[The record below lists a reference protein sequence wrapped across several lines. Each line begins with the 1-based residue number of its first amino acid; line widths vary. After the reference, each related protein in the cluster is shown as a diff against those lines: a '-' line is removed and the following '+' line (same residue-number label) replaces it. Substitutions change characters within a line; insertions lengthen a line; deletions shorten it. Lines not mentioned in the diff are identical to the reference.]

1 LTENEENTEV
11 WSDGTPVAPVA
22 PPAGSTQSAFP
33 PPPASRPG
41 PPIWL
46 IGGGIVFVVLLVVV
60 LAVLVARNMGAP
72 KTAPTQAASSVAA
85 SSAAASTVAAPS
97 IPPASSSVPATVQ
110 DAVNQ
115 FGLIGVWAADCT
127 QPVSNNNYYQT
138 FAATADGAVTD
149 SINTGPD
156 SSPGQYRFDTGH
168 LIGSDQIAL
177 DGVRLTDGSAMQIV
191 LQKDADGGLH
201 LLQAT
206 VGGTQQVVNASSSGS
221 TKCS

>member
-46 IGGGIVFVVLLVVV
+46 IGGGILVAVLLVIV

-115 FGLIGVWAADCT
+115 FGLIGVWAEDCT
-127 QPVSNNNYYQT
+127 QAASSDDYYQT
-138 FAATADGAVTD
+138 WAATADGAVTD
-149 SINTGPD
+149 SLNTGSG
-156 SSPGQYRFDTGH
+156 SSPIYRFDTGH

-177 DGVRLTDGSAMQIV
+177 DGVILNDGSGLQMV
-191 LQKDADGGLH
+191 YQKDADGSLH
-201 LLQAT
+201 VLQAT
-206 VGGTQQVVNASSSGS
+206 RLGTQQDVQPNRLS
-221 TKCS
+221 KCSGG